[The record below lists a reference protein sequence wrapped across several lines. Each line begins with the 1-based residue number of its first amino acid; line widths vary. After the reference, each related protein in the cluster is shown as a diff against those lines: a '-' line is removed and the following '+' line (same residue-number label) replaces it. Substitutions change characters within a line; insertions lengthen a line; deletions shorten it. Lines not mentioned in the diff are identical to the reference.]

1 MTWWV
6 DQQSPGKWGI
16 AYIDGEYQEYPRR
29 LLPEALSRAGSDGWE
44 LTVAHTI
51 EERQAV
57 YVFKRPRVEG

>member
-1 MTWWV
+1 V
-6 DQQSPGKWGI
+6 RPADEEGP
-16 AYIDGEYQEYPRR
+16 P